1 MANPRHSP
9 NLAVKKHIL
18 PRNCGIHPETCA
30 RTGVDPFNAQNSALK
45 ISLQGYSESKL
56 ENPMG
61 FEKAKPPVGLQ
72 PVQGRSPSCRAC
84 PRCRTP
90 VPFPAP
96 EIGAEAYMN
105 KCPPTATTTRRKR
118 CCYALILLVTHGP
131 GPCFNEPAAVHHQR
145 ALAEKK
151 LDAALEQ
158 NVQDPVLGHLQRNME
173 KQYMKLWWL
182 DAPHSSHSRPHGSMA
197 TGDRHGCIRQNMICR
212 FFGPLRGWTPSNQLN

>member
-1 MANPRHSP
+1 
-9 NLAVKKHIL
+9 
-18 PRNCGIHPETCA
+18 
-30 RTGVDPFNAQNSALK
+30 
-45 ISLQGYSESKL
+45 
-56 ENPMG
+56 MG

-96 EIGAEAYMN
+96 LSS
-105 KCPPTATTTRRKR
+105 RRQRWEDRTPNTPKYVGNFR
-118 CCYALILLVTHGP
+118 RG
-131 GPCFNEPAAVHHQR
+131 VHHQR

-212 FFGPLRGWTPSNQLN
+212 FFGPLRGWTPSNQLNQLKPKNSMDFVICSRSITLLCQMPGLAVRVVVEQGGGSQNVCRYTMPLGQMPGFRCG